1 MSLPAASTISPAIFA
16 FSSWPSRLNRF
27 ADGFHATLSR
37 QLDGER

>member
-1 MSLPAASTISPAIFA
+1 NRFSHAINRIEA
-16 FSSWPSRLNRF
+16 RLMRF